1 MQSKFDAASKKLQLE
16 MLKKHFE
23 LNTTQIVEQNEG
35 DGTKTVFVSS
45 LGTEDLYITVDV
57 KTDRAISAYINY
69 NGEEIEITNK
79 ASAQSLYSIAKQ
91 AIKTMDKEK
100 QAAAMQELISMVQT
114 YGITQFTQDEGD
126 GIETILVDFRN
137 HDNVSM
143 SITYD
148 TKTKKA
154 TEVIALING
163 EQRVIT
169 DPKMVMSIYNAVKRQ
184 GALEQGKRISANR
197 AYDR

>member
-57 KTDRAISAYINY
+57 KTDKAISAYINY
-69 NGEEIEITNK
+69 NGEGIEITNK

-91 AIKTMDKEK
+91 AIKTMGKEK
-100 QAAAMQELISMVQT
+100 QTAAMQELISMVQT

-126 GIETILVDFRN
+126 GIKTILVDFRN
-137 HDNVSM
+137 HDNMSM

-163 EQRVIT
+163 EQRVVT

-184 GALEQGKRISANR
+184 GVLEQGKRISANR